1 MIEYS
6 KYSTLRRELAD
17 IHIDL
22 DPDPAATGVGQ
33 LNAKI
38 AEVHALKDRVATILV
53 EAIANVSERDR
64 TYNEAK
70 IIYEA
75 KFDAILNN
83 DASVQNLKSEGLRR
97 AACNAKLPDEFARV
111 NATQIDLA
119 DAESFQ
125 KIVQA
130 KYNLLDSAN
139 TNISR
144 QISVIQLQV
153 DVGEINRPGTSQFSP
168 FKERELKIKRGWVDD
183 RGPTCKGEEA

>member
-1 MIEYS
+1 MIEHS
-6 KYSTLRRELAD
+6 KYSELRRELSE

-22 DPDPAATGVGQ
+22 DADPAAMGIGT
-33 LNAKI
+33 LNTKI
-38 AEVHALKDRVATILV
+38 AEVHALKDRVATILA
-53 EAIANVSERDR
+53 EAIANVSERSR
-64 TYNEAK
+64 THNEAK

-83 DASVQNLKSEGLRR
+83 DPSIQALKSEGLRR
-97 AACNAKLPDEFARV
+97 AGCNAKLPDEFARV
-111 NATQIDLA
+111 NATEIDLG

-153 DVGEINRPGTSQFSP
+153 DVGEINRPGNTQFSP
-168 FKERELKIKRGWVDD
+168 YKEREIKLKQRSI
-183 RGPTCKGEEA
+183 EEV

>member
-1 MIEYS
+1 MISYV
-6 KYSTLRRELAD
+6 KYSELRAELAS

-22 DPDPAATGVGQ
+22 DSDPAATGIGN

-38 AEVHALKDRVATILV
+38 AEVHSLKDRVSSILSD
-53 EAIANVSERDR
+53 AISNVAERDR
-64 TYNEAK
+64 SYQESK
-70 IIYEA
+70 ILYEA

-83 DASVQNLKSEGLRR
+83 DPEIKALKSEGLRT
-97 AACNAKLPDEFARV
+97 AACNAKLPDEFSKV
-111 NATQIDLA
+111 NSLKIDLA

-144 QISVIQLQV
+144 QISVIQLQL
-153 DVGEINRPGTSQFSP
+153 DIGEVNRSASAMP
-168 FKERELKIKRGWVDD
+168 FRERTLGVKQRVMED
-183 RGPTCKGEEA
+183 PTDA

>member
-1 MIEYS
+1 MIPYD
-6 KYSTLRRELAD
+6 KYSELRRELAD

-22 DPDPAATGVGQ
+22 DTDPAATGIGQ

-38 AEVHALKDRVATILV
+38 AEVHALKDRVATILA
-53 EAIANVSERDR
+53 EAIANVAERDR
-64 TYNEAK
+64 THNEAK

-83 DASVQNLKSEGLRR
+83 DKSVQELKSEGLRR
-97 AACNAKLPDEFARV
+97 AACNAKLPDEFAKM
-111 NATQIDLA
+111 NSTKIDLS

-125 KIVQA
+125 KMVQT

-144 QISVIQLQV
+144 QISVIQLQL
-153 DVGEINRPGTSQFSP
+153 DVGEIARPANSQSFSP
-168 FKERELKIKRGWVDD
+168 FKERTLRV
-183 RGPTCKGEEA
+183 KGSEESGA

>member
-6 KYSTLRRELAD
+6 KYSELRKELAD

-22 DPDPAATGVGQ
+22 DTDPASTGVGT
-33 LNAKI
+33 LNSKI
-38 AEVHALKDRVATILV
+38 AEVHALKDRVATILA
-53 EAIANVSERDR
+53 EAIANVAERDR

-70 IIYEA
+70 IVYEA

-83 DASVQNLKSEGLRR
+83 DAAVQTLKSEGLRR
-97 AACNAKLPDEFARV
+97 AACNSKLPDEFARM

-153 DVGEINRPGTSQFSP
+153 DIGEINRPENSQFSP
-168 FKERELKIKRGWVDD
+168 FRGRELKIKQRPGQA
-183 RGPTCKGEEA
+183 EEA

>member
-6 KYSTLRRELAD
+6 KYSELRKELAS
-17 IHIDL
+17 IQIDL
-22 DPDPAATGVGQ
+22 DADPASTGIGQ

-38 AEVHALKDRVATILV
+38 AEVHALKERVATIMS
-53 EAIANVSERDR
+53 EAIANVAERNR
-64 TYNEAK
+64 AHQEAK
-70 IIYEA
+70 MTYEA

-83 DASVQNLKSEGLRR
+83 DKSVQELKSEGLRR
-97 AACNAKLPDEFARV
+97 AACNAKLPDEYARV
-111 NATQIDLA
+111 NSTEIDLS

-125 KIVQA
+125 KLVQA

-153 DVGEINRPGTSQFSP
+153 DIGDINRSSGNPFRERTLGVRRSQ
-168 FKERELKIKRGWVDD
+168 
-183 RGPTCKGEEA
+183 EETI

>member
-6 KYSTLRRELAD
+6 KYSELRRELAS
-17 IHIDL
+17 IQIDL
-22 DPDPAATGVGQ
+22 DSDPAAAGIGT

-38 AEVHALKDRVATILV
+38 AEVHALKERVATIMA
-53 EAIANVSERDR
+53 EAIANVSERSR
-64 TYNEAK
+64 THQEAK
-70 IIYEA
+70 MAYEA

-83 DASVQNLKSEGLRR
+83 DRTVQELKSEGLRR
-97 AACNAKLPDEFARV
+97 AACNAKLPDEYARV
-111 NATQIDLA
+111 NSTEIDLS

-125 KIVQA
+125 KLVQA

-153 DVGEINRPGTSQFSP
+153 DIGDINRSAGNP
-168 FKERELKIKRGWVDD
+168 FRERTIRIRQSDE
-183 RGPTCKGEEA
+183 TQ